1 MKRPVLAEVEQCRVS
16 TSGKGKKKLIKF
28 LPIIKIFNS
37 DFWIGKKKKIGF
49 LAGIYFN
56 LEIIFDNLFVILNDN
71 VIDIDSDRRSLI
83 IDIIIKYM
91 EWFY

>member
-37 DFWIGKKKKIGF
+37 DFWIGKKKKETGF
-49 LAGIYFN
+49 ISIYK
-56 LEIIFDNLFVILNDN
+56 LYLIICLFVILNDN